1 MNLKRN
7 LVTVLKLA
15 FVLCVP
21 LSIFATVQPTLK
33 ERIKRADVVA
43 IGYVRR
49 YVEQLVVGHRV
60 TVVTLRI
67 TKVLKPVA
75 ETSDKIRRRGVEF
88 VYNEPIKGGIN
99 WSYFADSR
107 AECLFFLRRTKNGA
121 LTVADPLFGV
131 EKMRNSLRQQLEDL
145 GLGATPTRWTRVA
158 GVVLFFLVLNA
169 LFVAVVRLGRKQKRE
184 QEEENV
190 EATLAAEDA
199 ETAKEEME

>member
-1 MNLKRN
+1 MNFKRN
-7 LVTVLKLA
+7 LVRVFQLA
-15 FVLCVP
+15 FVLCLP
-21 LSIFATVQPTLK
+21 PSIFATVQPTLK
-33 ERIKRADVVA
+33 ERVKRADVVA

-49 YVEQLVVGHRV
+49 YVENQLVVA
-60 TVVTLRI
+60 LRI

-131 EKMRNSLRQQLEDL
+131 EKMRNSLRKELEDL

-158 GVVLFFLVLNA
+158 GVVLLFLVVNV
-169 LFVAVVRLGRKQKRE
+169 LFVAVVRLGRKSKRE
-184 QEEENV
+184 QGEENV
-190 EATLAAEDA
+190 EATMAAEDA

>member
-1 MNLKRN
+1 MNFKRN
-7 LVTVLKLA
+7 LVRVFQLA
-15 FVLCVP
+15 FVLCLP
-21 LSIFATVQPTLK
+21 PSIFATVQPTLK
-33 ERIKRADVVA
+33 ERVKRADVVA

-49 YVEQLVVGHRV
+49 YVENQLVVA
-60 TVVTLRI
+60 LRI

-131 EKMRNSLRQQLEDL
+131 EKMRNSLRKELEDL

-158 GVVLFFLVLNA
+158 GVVMFFLVVNV
-169 LFVAVVRLGRKQKRE
+169 LFVAVVRLGRKSKRE
-184 QEEENV
+184 QGEENV
-190 EATLAAEDA
+190 EATMAAEDA